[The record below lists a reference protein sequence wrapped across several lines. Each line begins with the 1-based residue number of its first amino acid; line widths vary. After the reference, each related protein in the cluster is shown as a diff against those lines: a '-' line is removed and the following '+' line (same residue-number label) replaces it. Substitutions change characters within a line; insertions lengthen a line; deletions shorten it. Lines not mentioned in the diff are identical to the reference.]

1 LGAYTLDQIRCDAD
15 LTGWSASHIND
26 EEAIVAMA
34 KLVVLYPP
42 PVDADEFDRAYA
54 EEHVALMAEKMKG
67 AKVAVTSV
75 KAAALDPP
83 PYYRMAEIWGESIS
97 ALEGFVQS
105 ADGLQVAGHASRSP
119 PAARPSCCSPK
130 KKSISSDAHGGSTV
144 PPTPAGRSMPAD

>member
-26 EEAIVAMA
+26 EEGIAAMA

-54 EEHVALMAEKMKG
+54 EEHVPLMAEKMKG

-75 KAAALDPP
+75 KAAAVDPP

-105 ADGLQVAGHASRSP
+105 ADGQQVAGHAF
-119 PAARPSCCSPK
+119 K
-130 KKSISSDAHGGSTV
+130 ISTGGAPILLFTEEEV
-144 PPTPAGRSMPAD
+144 HQF

>member
-1 LGAYTLDQIRCDAD
+1 
-15 LTGWSASHIND
+15 
-26 EEAIVAMA
+26 MA

-54 EEHVALMAEKMKG
+54 EEHVPLMAEKMKG

-75 KAAALDPP
+75 KAGAVDDP

-97 ALEGFVQS
+97 ALEGFLQS
-105 ADGLQVAGHASRSP
+105 ADDQQVAGHAFKIS

-130 KKSISSDAHGGSTV
+130 KKSISSDPYRASTV
-144 PPTPAGRSMPAD
+144 PPAPVPGSMPAD